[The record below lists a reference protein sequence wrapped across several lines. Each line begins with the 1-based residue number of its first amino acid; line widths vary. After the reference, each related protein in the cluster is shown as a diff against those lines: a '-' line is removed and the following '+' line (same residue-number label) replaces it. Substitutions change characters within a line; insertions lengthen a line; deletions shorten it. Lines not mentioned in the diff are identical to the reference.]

1 MQHPWI
7 LSLQDSLKRKGTD
20 DGIEVSPT
28 PVSKQTNAV
37 FKVVSFFLVEV
48 FEVFNKMQVA
58 ATILNDVRGCVCLE
72 LKIYLFS

>member
-37 FKVVSFFLVEV
+37 FKVVSFF
-48 FEVFNKMQVA
+48 F
-58 ATILNDVRGCVCLE
+58 
-72 LKIYLFS
+72 